1 MCGTPCCALCRKRV
15 YLAGTVRTV
24 RSQISREISGILG
37 SRILADSQEKFL
49 EMYRRGNAPT
59 LWIVCAG
66 LPKTLQGPK
75 RTDGDPAA
83 PALGSKFA
91 AGGCRWLEGGL
102 R

>member
-1 MCGTPCCALCRKRV
+1 
-15 YLAGTVRTV
+15 
-24 RSQISREISGILG
+24 
-37 SRILADSQEKFL
+37 
-49 EMYRRGNAPT
+49 MYRRGNAPT